1 MEIVWLG
8 HSSVRLK
15 GNTVTVITD
24 PYANSVGLS
33 LDKPQADIVTIS
45 NDHPHHSHSSAIT
58 GSPRILSGPGEYE
71 ISNFRISGMATRLQ
85 SDDGVQRTNT
95 VFTFRAEGLTLCHL
109 GDLTEN
115 LSPKQIDE
123 LSQADVCF
131 VPAGGVCTLDAARI
145 MRIVRLIDP
154 RILIPIHYNTEG
166 VKVELDPL
174 DKLLS
179 ELGVAG
185 ITPQAKLN
193 VTSTN
198 LPAEL
203 RVVVLQKGS

>member
-85 SDDGVQRTNT
+85 GDDGVRRTNT

-179 ELGVAG
+179 ELGVAD

>member
-1 MEIVWLG
+1 
-8 HSSVRLK
+8 
-15 GNTVTVITD
+15 
-24 PYANSVGLS
+24 
-33 LDKPQADIVTIS
+33 
-45 NDHPHHSHSSAIT
+45 
-58 GSPRILSGPGEYE
+58 
-71 ISNFRISGMATRLQ
+71 
-85 SDDGVQRTNT
+85 
-95 VFTFRAEGLTLCHL
+95 
-109 GDLTEN
+109 
-115 LSPKQIDE
+115 
-123 LSQADVCF
+123 
-131 VPAGGVCTLDAARI
+131 

-179 ELGVAG
+179 ELGVAD

>member
-179 ELGVAG
+179 ELGVAD
-185 ITPQAKLN
+185 ITPQTKLN

>member
-85 SDDGVQRTNT
+85 SDDGVRRTNT

-109 GDLTEN
+109 GDLNEN

-179 ELGVAG
+179 ELGVAD